1 MSSGRK
7 PPAWRSRVSALA
19 VSPDGR
25 EVLVLPTERG
35 WRLPRVEVEGYAED
49 DLRNAIRSLEELLDE
64 PVTILPYASYARD
77 ETEKVLDVVYV
88 LERLSSAVPPSD
100 GRWVAPEVLGDL
112 PFAVPEQ
119 RDRAAD
125 RLRELADGIVPP
137 KRVPWAREG
146 WLVKATAWI
155 DESLATRGRTRSGRV
170 EQMRAWCLSTLLRV
184 PTAEGTVFFKATAA
198 SPLFV
203 DEGAVME
210 GLWRLFPDNVPAP
223 IARDRERRWMLLD
236 DLGPELGWDAPLEVR
251 EDVLRL
257 FARMQIESAG
267 CVDELLALGCV
278 DRRLEWLAAEARELL
293 EDDAAFAGLDEGEA
307 ATLRALGPKLEAMC
321 LALAK
326 TGVPEALVHGDLHLS
341 NVARVD
347 GHYVFFDWTDA
358 AVTHPFLDVIDV
370 VFERDEA
377 VRGRLRDAYLSMWLD
392 FAPIDGLLELWA
404 VAEPLISLN
413 QAVSYRHIL
422 ANVEP
427 GVGGELEWALPY
439 FLREVLASSGSQETS
454 TT

>member
-25 EVLVLPTERG
+25 EVLVLPSEQG

-88 LERLSSAVPPSD
+88 LERLSSVVPPSG
-100 GRWVAPEVLGDL
+100 GRWVAREVLGDL

-155 DESLATRGRTRSGRV
+155 DESLAARGRTRSGRV

-184 PTAEGTVFFKATAA
+184 PTAEGMVFFKATAA

-223 IARDRERRWMLLD
+223 IARGRERRWMLLD
-236 DLGPELGWDAPLEVR
+236 NLGPELGWDAPLEVR

-257 FARMQIESAG
+257 FARMQIESSG
-267 CVDELLALGCV
+267 RVDELLAIGCV
-278 DRRLEWLAAEARELL
+278 DRRLEWLAAQIRELL
-293 EDDAAFAGLDEGEA
+293 ADDAALGGLEDSEI
-307 ATLRALGPKLEAMC
+307 ATLRALGPKLEAVC
-321 LALAK
+321 LGLAE
-326 TGVPEALVHGDLHLS
+326 TGVPDALAHGDLHLS

-347 GHYVFFDWTDA
+347 GQYVFFDWTDA
-358 AVTHPFLDVIDV
+358 CVTHPFFDLIDV
-370 VFERDEA
+370 FREQDRT
-377 VRGRLRDAYLSMWLD
+377 VRERLRDAYLSMWLEYE
-392 FAPIDGLLELWA
+392 PIDRLLDIWTDAES
-404 VAEPLISLN
+404 VAMLHH
-413 QAVSYRHIL
+413 AVSYRHIL

-427 GVGGELEWALPY
+427 GAAGELEWALPY
-439 FLREVLASSGSQETS
+439 FLRKVLTSSGSQPTS